1 MDDYVSD
8 ARMQSRFVAILC
20 GSLGAIALLLSCIG
34 IYGGTASVVTRR
46 TKEIGIRMAL
56 GAQRRA
62 IMMMV
67 LRGSMP
73 AVIFGGLV
81 GSALSLGATPLLSN
95 LLFGVHSIDPAVLV
109 SVLMFLCFVGLLASS
124 WPTQRVIRGNPIT
137 ALRCD

>member
-1 MDDYVSD
+1 
-8 ARMQSRFVAILC
+8 
-20 GSLGAIALLLSCIG
+20 
-34 IYGGTASVVTRR
+34 
-46 TKEIGIRMAL
+46 MAL

-81 GSALSLGATPLLSN
+81 GSALSLGVTPLLSN
-95 LLFGVHSIDPAVLV
+95 LLFGVHPIDPTVLV

-124 WPTQRVIRGNPIT
+124 WPTQRVILGNPIA